1 MYCPKCANLAADAAL
16 KFCPRCGLSLAGVR
30 EALERETGARASG
43 GGRTTFRKGLRRGF
57 KCLLWGLAV
66 GCVGYLLATTV
77 IFLSELTRPG
87 DVKRELLVPLRYGFL
102 AAYFL
107 CPGLTL
113 FGVARML
120 YAVAF
125 ERGRD
130 DEDRKA
136 RMSETEDT
144 LLLEEAHANAAPLPP
159 HRRLARTPGSF
170 RRGREDT
177 PARAHLS
184 ITEHTTG
191 LL

>member
-30 EALERETGARASG
+30 EALERETGARG
-43 GGRTTFRKGLRRGF
+43 GGGRRTTFRKGLRRGF

-66 GCVGYLLATTV
+66 GCVGYVLATTV

-87 DVKRELLVPLRYGFL
+87 DVKRELLVPLRYAFL

-113 FGVARML
+113 FGVVRML
-120 YAVAF
+120 YAFAF
-125 ERGRD
+125 ERDRA
-130 DEDRKA
+130 DEDRGA
-136 RMSETEDT
+136 RMNETEDT
-144 LLLEEAHANAAPLPP
+144 LPLEEAHANAAPLPP
-159 HRRLARTPGSF
+159 HRRPARTPESF
-170 RRGREDT
+170 RHGREDT
-177 PARAHLS
+177 PAPTRLS